1 MSIQLELKRFELNK
15 SMNEPFGYQL
25 NVDCHLTRA
34 EFQWNGFDCGNEA
47 EEVVECSQ
55 KSNKRRWVG
64 GQRWETLLQNKQR
77 QTNAH
82 RRNETRLFVCLVASV
97 FAARYHGRPK
107 LKLIFIKFNQ
117 QFLKCV
123 LKSSKLE
130 FGAMSNGGPIE
141 NISTYSIQILEK
153 EIWLIKSIND

>member
-1 MSIQLELKRFELNK
+1 MVNGEKRCFKTSNAK
-15 SMNEPFGYQL
+15 QMPI
-25 NVDCHLTRA
+25 A
-34 EFQWNGFDCGNEA
+34 EMKLD
-47 EEVVECSQ
+47 
-55 KSNKRRWVG
+55 
-64 GQRWETLLQNKQR
+64 
-77 QTNAH
+77 
-82 RRNETRLFVCLVASV
+82 FVCLVASV